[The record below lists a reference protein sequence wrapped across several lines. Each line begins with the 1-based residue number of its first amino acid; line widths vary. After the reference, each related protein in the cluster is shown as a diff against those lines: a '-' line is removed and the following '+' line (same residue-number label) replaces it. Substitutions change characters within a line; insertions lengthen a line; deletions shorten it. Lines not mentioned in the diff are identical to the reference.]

1 MIIINVD
8 TDRGNLIELGRR
20 GEYGVREIWFD
31 LTYLI
36 DSYGE
41 GTATLSYVRPT
52 ENTPY
57 IVNASQEDNR
67 LAWNVDGTDTA
78 FDGIGKCEI
87 RWSVEGNLAK
97 TIIYRTMVKQSLTGE
112 RPDSGEE
119 DWYDKMI
126 DYIDDKVVD
135 SQEYAQAAAQSA
147 SDASDSATAAS
158 ASAQDAEAA
167 KQAVLETHVRI
178 SLAGNGTVTIGGALE
193 GGQ

>member
-8 TDRGNLIELGRR
+8 TDRGNLIELGRQ
-20 GEYGVREIWFD
+20 GEHGVREIWFD

-36 DSYGE
+36 NSYGE
-41 GTATLSYVRPT
+41 GTAILSYVRPT
-52 ENTPY
+52 ENAPY

-67 LAWNVDGTDTA
+67 LVWTVDSTDTA
-78 FDGIGKCEI
+78 IDGIGKCEI
-87 RWSVEGNLAK
+87 RWTVGGDLAK

-112 RPDSGEE
+112 KPDSGEE

-147 SDASDSATAAS
+147 SDASDSATEAS
-158 ASAQDAEAA
+158 ASARDAEAA
-167 KQAVLETHVRI
+167 KEAVLGTHVSI
-178 SLAGNGTVTIGGALE
+178 SLAGNGTVTINGALE